1 MTFFCCYATL
11 SLKMN
16 SCQVSWIKIVGC
28 LGTFLFLKGK
38 NYLLLFFENGFLG
51 VGCSVGRFFVSG
63 FADTFLR
70 LACWFAFLISLMFI
84 CNVLQFCS
92 WNFLGIYPLLTPN
105 VRSLLFFVPT
115 LSFKLLLLSY
125 PFPLKRLECQLRWW
139 KIPIYL
145 VIFSLSCSL
154 KRWFSSVFL

>member
-1 MTFFCCYATL
+1 MDDFFFCSYTTL

-16 SCQVSWIKIVGC
+16 SCQGSWIKIVGC

-92 WNFLGIYPLLTPN
+92 WNFLGIYPSLTPN
-105 VRSLLFFVPT
+105 VRSLLFLVPT
-115 LSFKLLLLSY
+115 VLQT
-125 PFPLKRLECQLRWW
+125 PPPL
-139 KIPIYL
+139 
-145 VIFSLSCSL
+145 FSL
-154 KRWFSSVFL
+154 FSEKTGMSTKVAKNANLPGYLFIIMQS